1 MKMNELLTHTFKAL
15 RRQLG
20 HDRSRDQPPMW
31 QRRLSADSDFCRA
44 LVSCGFL
51 TGEQMQRA
59 AERYRLGRS
68 RDGGVIFWQI
78 DQMETVCDG
87 KIMYYR
93 QDCHRDHQR
102 HPNWVSYLLKRS
114 GQLPEE
120 FKSEHCLFGLHLLAG
135 DYTVA
140 VVESEKTA
148 VIMSELYPDYLW
160 LASGGLYELTAQKL
174 FPLHG
179 RRIVLFPDTDTEGKT
194 YATWY
199 RVTVEA
205 RQLLGHP
212 VYLSPLLEQQATKE
226 QKAAKI
232 DIVDFCFSK
241 TTGLFI

>member
-59 AERYRLGRS
+59 AERYR
-68 RDGGVIFWQI
+68 
-78 DQMETVCDG
+78 
-87 KIMYYR
+87 
-93 QDCHRDHQR
+93 
-102 HPNWVSYLLKRS
+102 
-114 GQLPEE
+114 
-120 FKSEHCLFGLHLLAG
+120 
-135 DYTVA
+135 
-140 VVESEKTA
+140 
-148 VIMSELYPDYLW
+148 
-160 LASGGLYELTAQKL
+160 
-174 FPLHG
+174 
-179 RRIVLFPDTDTEGKT
+179 
-194 YATWY
+194 
-199 RVTVEA
+199 VTVEA